1 MTITNRDYDTDFADK
16 ESTKF
21 RKFSKEVVDSVKT
34 ALEEV
39 EGFLYSEV
47 ERFSKGNRINCQM
60 SVFIK
65 NTSSVTEEKIREE
78 LRNKIGDLEIT
89 NVIVVDTTLTPTTLP
104 PTEAPTAEEEVV
116 FQVTL
121 TIPDEKFTKELNDPE
136 SRKFKELEAQLIAI
150 LTRVLKNYGAEFLRI
165 KIISFSKGSI
175 KCKFNVITDQAS
187 ATPGKDIK
195 DALNKAS
202 ANKETGNFTFT
213 QIEVKKTEDASEKP
227 RTGDDQTTF
236 PDWVI
241 VVVAAFGVMVLLIFL
256 MIYLVR

>member
-21 RKFSKEVVDSVKT
+21 RTFSKEVVDSVKT

-39 EGFLYSEV
+39 EGFVYSEV

-121 TIPDEKFTKELNDPE
+121 TIPDEEFTKELNDPE
-136 SRKFKELEAQLIAI
+136 SREFQELKAQLIAI
-150 LTRVLKNYGAEFLRI
+150 LTRVLKNYGAKFLRI
-165 KIISFSKGSI
+165 DIISFSKGSI

-187 ATPGKDIK
+187 ATSNKDIK
-195 DALNKAS
+195 DALDEAS
-202 ANKETGNFTFT
+202 KNNETGDFTFT
-213 QIEVKKTEDASEKP
+213 DITVEKKDASEKP
-227 RTGDDQTTF
+227 RTGDKQTTF